1 MPNHVAFSASNG
13 AGERMFTSG
22 LVGIIVT
29 LVVIGLLL
37 YLVDLIPM
45 DRAIKQII
53 RIIVIIA
60 VVVWLLQAFGLIGSL
75 NSIFHPAP
83 VRVTH

>member
-1 MPNHVAFSASNG
+1 
-13 AGERMFTSG
+13 MFTPG
-22 LVGIIVT
+22 LIGIIVT

-45 DRAIKQII
+45 DGTIKQII

-60 VVVWLLQAFGLIGSL
+60 VVIWLLQVFGLMGSL
-75 NSIFHPAP
+75 SNMMHSPPPHP
-83 VRVTH
+83 VTH

>member
-1 MPNHVAFSASNG
+1 MLTP
-13 AGERMFTSG
+13 G
-22 LVGIIVT
+22 LISIIVT

-45 DRAIKQII
+45 DGTIKQII

-60 VVVWLLQAFGLIGSL
+60 VVVWLLQAFGLIGGL
-75 NSIFHPAP
+75 NNLFHPSP
-83 VRVTH
+83 PIRR